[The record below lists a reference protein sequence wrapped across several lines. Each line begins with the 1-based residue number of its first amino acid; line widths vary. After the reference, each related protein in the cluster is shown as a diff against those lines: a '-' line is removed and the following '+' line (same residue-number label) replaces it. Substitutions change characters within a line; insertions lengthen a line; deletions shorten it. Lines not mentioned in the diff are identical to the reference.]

1 MVAITVI
8 LAAVIAPFMFSMVG
22 SLKKQYLVAATASQQ
37 GTTITAVF
45 NGGPDADQ
53 VDHLNARIGNSS
65 FDTEFASNSTGSIA
79 TTEGSDGYNDH
90 VIVVAT
96 FNDGTSQIILNT
108 FV

>member
-8 LAAVIAPFMFSMVG
+8 LAAAIAPFVFGMVG
-22 SLKKQYLVAATASQQ
+22 SLKKSYFVAATASQQ
-37 GTTITAVF
+37 GDTITAVF

-53 VDHLNARIGNSS
+53 VDHLSATIGNES
-65 FDTEFASNSTGSIA
+65 FTTEFASNSTGSIA
-79 TTEGSDGYNDH
+79 TTKGSDGYNDH